1 MNINLSSKTALVTG
15 GNRGIGKAIVSILR
29 EAGANV
35 YAWSSQN
42 CDLSLHESRRYSVIP
57 DCDILVNNA
66 GSQVFASV
74 KEYRINQWDYDL
86 ELMLSAPFEL
96 AIGMIDCMKKRG
108 GGKIINIASIAG
120 INGTRNTIGYSVA
133 KAGLIHMT
141 KCLSNELAPFNIQVN
156 AVAPGFIM
164 TDMLKPLMNDEQHSK
179 EMLGRI
185 PSGRYGQPEDVAKAV
200 LFLASPLSDYIT
212 GVCLPVDGG
221 WLAR

>member
-1 MNINLSSKTALVTG
+1 MNIDLTGKTAIVTG
-15 GNRGIGKAIVSILR
+15 GSRGIGKAIVEALR
-29 EAGANV
+29 EAGAKV
-35 YAWSSQN
+35 DDWSTAYI
-42 CDLSLHESRRYSVIP
+42 DLTDKWQRWQHAP
-57 DCDILVNNA
+57 TCDILVNNA
-66 GSQVFASV
+66 GAQAFAHVLDYSV
-74 KEYRINQWDYDL
+74 KQWEKDI
-86 ELMLSAPFEL
+86 ELLLTAPFDL
-96 AIGMIDCMKKRG
+96 ATWAAKWMRDHG

-156 AVAPGFIM
+156 AVAPGYIK
-164 TDMLKPLMNDEQHSK
+164 TDMLKPLLDDEKHSRQ
-179 EMLGRI
+179 MLGRI
-185 PSGRYGQPEDVAKAV
+185 PSGRYGEPEDVAKAV

>member
-1 MNINLSSKTALVTG
+1 MNIDLTGKMALVTG
-15 GNRGIGKAIVSILR
+15 GTRGIGKAIVEAL
-29 EAGANV
+29 EGAGAV
-35 YAWSSQN
+35 VHAWSSRN
-42 CDLSLHESRRYSVIP
+42 CDLSNHSDRIWKSLP
-57 DCDILVNNA
+57 LCDILVNNA
-66 GSQVFASV
+66 GAQAFAPAL
-74 KEYRINQWDYDL
+74 EYTLNQWAHDL
-86 ELMLSAPFEL
+86 ELMLIAAFDLSQFMARYMTR
-96 AIGMIDCMKKRG
+96 IG

-156 AVAPGFIM
+156 AVAPGYIE
-164 TDMLKPLMNDEQHSK
+164 TDMLKPLMEDEAHSR

-185 PSGRYGQPEDVAKAV
+185 PAGRYGKPEDVANAV
-200 LFLASPLSDYIT
+200 LFLASPLADYIT